1 MRYRFY
7 GSTALLGAL
16 ALVGSASAAMPAKLN
31 LPPAADQALARDILD
46 QLISIN
52 TVDEVTPAAAAMRER
67 LLKAGFAE
75 ADLKLVAPPGHPEQ
89 ANLVIRY
96 HGAGKGKPLLFI
108 CHLDVV
114 QALPEDWTVPPF
126 KLTER
131 DGYFYGRGTS
141 DIKGDDAALVESLIR
156 LKREGFTPDRDIVV
170 ALTADEED
178 GNNNGPDFLLKNHRE
193 LIDAGLVLNPDGGG
207 GAIKHGK
214 RIYYGIQTSEKIFLT
229 FQLETTNKG
238 GHSSLP
244 EPDNAIDRLAAG
256 LLKLQAYR
264 FPVHITD
271 TQRAWF
277 GKMAQFETGQTH
289 DDMLALS
296 RTPADPAAVERYG
309 ASVFGN
315 AALRTTC
322 VVTQIKGGH
331 AENALPQRATAS
343 LQCRMMPGET
353 QDEVQR
359 QVVQVL
365 ADPEVK
371 VTVSNPAKNSPE
383 SPPSPEVFGKL
394 DAVIA
399 GMWPGV
405 PAVPVMD
412 FGASDSLYTRGA
424 GMPTYAMS
432 SIFVDIDDVR
442 AHGRDERILTD
453 AFYQG
458 VEFTYRVMKRMS
470 RAD

>member
-1 MRYRFY
+1 MRYGFW
-7 GSTALLGAL
+7 A
-16 ALVGSASAAMPAKLN
+16 VSAAVLLSAGAVQAAPKSN
-31 LPPAADQALARDILD
+31 LPPPADQTLARGILSE
-46 QLISIN
+46 LISIN
-52 TVDEVTPAAAAMRER
+52 TVDQVTPAAEAMRAR
-67 LLKAGFAE
+67 LIKAGFAE
-75 ADLKLVAPPGHPEQ
+75 GDVRLVAPPDHPEQ
-89 ANLVIRY
+89 ANLVVRY
-96 HGAGKGKPLLFI
+96 HGKGKGKPVLWI

-126 KLTER
+126 QLTEK

-141 DIKGDDAALVESLIR
+141 DIKGDDAALVASLIR
-156 LKREGFTPDRDIVV
+156 MKREGYVPDRDIIV

-178 GNNNGPDFLLKNHRE
+178 GANNGPDFLLTHHRD

-207 GAIKHGK
+207 GGIKNGRK
-214 RIYYGIQTSEKIFLT
+214 LYYGIQTSEKTFVT

-238 GHSSLP
+238 GHSSEP
-244 EPDNAIDRLAAG
+244 DPDNAIDRLAQG
-256 LLKLQAYR
+256 LLKLQAYK
-264 FPVHITD
+264 FPLHVTD
-271 TQRAWF
+271 TQRGWF
-277 GKMAQFETGQTH
+277 AKMAAFETGPSH

-296 RTPADPAAVERYG
+296 KTPPDPGAVERYG
-309 ASVFGN
+309 STPFGN

-343 LQCRMMPGET
+343 FQCRMMPGET
-353 QDEVQR
+353 QDEVQ
-359 QVVQVL
+359 QQIVQVL

-371 VTVSNPAKNSPE
+371 VSLLTPAKRSPE
-383 SPPSPEVFGKL
+383 SPPTPEVFGKL
-394 DAVIA
+394 GEVVG

-405 PAVPVMD
+405 PVVPVMD

-432 SIFVDIDDVR
+432 SIFVDVDDVR
-442 AHGRDERILTD
+442 AHGRDERIGT
-453 AFYQG
+453 AEFYQG

>member
-1 MRYRFY
+1 MRY
-7 GSTALLGAL
+7 GILAVAAAALMAGG
-16 ALVGSASAAMPAKLN
+16 VHAAPKSNVA
-31 LPPAADQALARDILD
+31 PPADQALARDILSE
-46 QLISIN
+46 LISIN
-52 TVDEVTPAAAAMRER
+52 TVDQVTPAAAAMRDR
-67 LLKAGFAE
+67 LLKAGFSE
-75 ADLKLVAPPGHPEQ
+75 GDLQLVAPPNAPEQ

-96 HGAGKGKPLLFI
+96 HGKGKGRPVLFI

-126 KLTER
+126 QLTEK
-131 DGYFYGRGTS
+131 DGWFYGRGTS

-156 LKREGFTPDRDIVV
+156 LKREGFVPDRDIIV

-178 GNNNGPDFLLKNHRE
+178 GHNNGPDFLLQHHRD
-193 LIDAGLVLNPDGGG
+193 LIDADLVINPDGGG
-207 GAIKHGK
+207 GAIKNGK
-214 RIYYGIQTSEKIFLT
+214 KLYYGIQTSEKTFVT

-244 EPDNAIDRLAAG
+244 DPDNAIDRLAAA
-256 LLKLQAYR
+256 LLKLQAYK
-264 FPVHITD
+264 FPVHITE

-277 GKMAQFETGQTH
+277 GKMAQFETGQTRE
-289 DDMLALS
+289 DMLALAK
-296 RTPADPAAVERYG
+296 TPPDPAAIERYG
-309 ASVFGN
+309 STPFGN

-331 AENALPQRATAS
+331 AENALPQRADAS
-343 LQCRMMPGET
+343 FQCRMIPGET
-353 QDEVQR
+353 AEEVQR
-359 QVVQVL
+359 QIEQVM
-365 ADPEVK
+365 ADPQVK
-371 VTVSNPAKNSPE
+371 ISFITPAAPGPE
-383 SPPSPEVFGKL
+383 SPPIPAVFDKL
-394 DAVIA
+394 DEVIG

-412 FGASDSLYTRGA
+412 FGASDSKYTRAA

-432 SIFVDIDDVR
+432 SIFGDVDDVR
-442 AHGRDERILTD
+442 AHGRDERIGV
-453 AFYQG
+453 AEFYQG

>member
-1 MRYRFY
+1 MRY
-7 GSTALLGAL
+7 GILAVAAAAVLAQTAHA
-16 ALVGSASAAMPAKLN
+16 ASKSN
-31 LPPAADQALARDILD
+31 LPPPADQALARDILSE
-46 QLISIN
+46 LISIN
-52 TVDEVTPAAAAMRER
+52 TVDQATPAAAAMRER

-75 ADLKLVAPPGHPEQ
+75 GDLQLVAPPEHPEQ

-96 HGAGKGKPLLFI
+96 HGKGKGKPVLWI

-126 KLTER
+126 TLTEK
-131 DGYFYGRGTS
+131 DGFFYGRGTS

-156 LKREGFTPDRDIVV
+156 LKREGFVPDRDIIV

-178 GNNNGPDFLLKNHRE
+178 GTNNGPEFLLKSHRD

-207 GAIKHGK
+207 GAIKDGRK
-214 RIYYGIQTSEKIFLT
+214 LYYGIQTSEKTYVT

-238 GHSSLP
+238 GHSSVP
-244 EPDNAIDRLAAG
+244 EPDNAIDRLAQG

-271 TQRAWF
+271 TQRGWF
-277 GKMAQFETGQTH
+277 GKMAAFETGPAH

-296 RTPADPAAVERYG
+296 KTPPDPAAVERYG
-309 ASVFGN
+309 STPFGN

-343 LQCRMMPGET
+343 FQCRMMPGET
-353 QDEVQR
+353 QAEVQGQIER
-359 QVVQVL
+359 AL
-365 ADPEVK
+365 ADPQVK
-371 VTVSNPAKNSPE
+371 VTVLNPAAPGPE
-383 SPPSPEVFGKL
+383 SPPIPAVFDKL
-394 DAVIA
+394 GGVIE

-412 FGASDSLYTRGA
+412 FGASDSKYTRGA

-432 SIFVDIDDVR
+432 SIFVDVDDVR
-442 AHGRDERILTD
+442 AHGRDERIGV
-453 AFYQG
+453 AEFYQG

>member
-1 MRYRFY
+1 MRYGFLAVAAAAALIGQGAY
-7 GSTALLGAL
+7 AAPGS
-16 ALVGSASAAMPAKLN
+16 N
-31 LPPAADQALARDILD
+31 LPPQADQALARDILQ
-46 QLISIN
+46 QLIEIN
-52 TVDEVTPAAAAMRER
+52 TVDEVTPAASALRDR
-67 LLKAGFAE
+67 LLKAGFA
-75 ADLKLVAPPGHPEQ
+75 ADDLRLFAPDGHPEQ

-96 HGAGKGKPLLFI
+96 HGKGKAKPLLFI

-126 KLTER
+126 RLTEK
-131 DGYFYGRGTS
+131 DGFFYGRGTA

-156 LKREGFTPDRDIVV
+156 LKREGFIPDRDIIV

-178 GNNNGPDFLLKNHRE
+178 GTNNGPDFLLKTHRE
-193 LIDAGLVLNPDGGG
+193 LIDAGLVINPDGGG
-207 GAIKHGK
+207 GAIKGGK
-214 RIYYGIQTSEKIFLT
+214 KIYYGIQTSEKIYVT

-244 EPDNAIDRLAAG
+244 DPDNAIDRLAAA
-256 LLKLQAYR
+256 LLKLQAYK
-264 FPVHITD
+264 FPLHITD

-277 GKMAQFETGQTH
+277 AEMARFETGQTR

-296 RTPADPAAVERYG
+296 RTPPDPAAVERYG
-309 ASVFGN
+309 ATNFGN

-331 AENALPQRATAS
+331 AENALPQRAVAS
-343 LQCRMMPGET
+343 LQCRVMPGE
-353 QDEVQR
+353 DPADVQR
-359 QVVQVL
+359 QVDQVV
-365 ADPEVK
+365 ADPAVK
-371 VTVSNPAKNSPE
+371 VTVLNPAEPSPE
-383 SPPSPEVFGKL
+383 SPPTPQVFGKL
-394 DAVIA
+394 GAVIE

-412 FGASDSLYTRGA
+412 FGASDSIYTRAA

-432 SIFVDIDDVR
+432 SVFGDIDDVR
-442 AHGRDERILTD
+442 AHGRDERIGVSE
-453 AFYQG
+453 FYQG

>member
-1 MRYRFY
+1 MRY
-7 GSTALLGAL
+7 GIVAAAAAVLL
-16 ALVGSASAAMPAKLN
+16 AAEAQAAPKSN
-31 LPPAADQALARDILD
+31 LPPPADQALARDILSE
-46 QLISIN
+46 LISIN
-52 TVDEVTPAAAAMRER
+52 TVDEVTPAATAMRDR

-75 ADLKLVAPPGHPEQ
+75 GDLTLIAPPGHPEQ

-96 HGAGKGKPLLFI
+96 HGRGKGKPVLWI

-114 QALPEDWTVPPF
+114 QALPEDWTLPPF
-126 KLTER
+126 KLTEK

-156 LKREGFTPDRDIVV
+156 LKREGFVPDRDIIV

-178 GNNNGPDFLLKNHRE
+178 GDNNGPKFLLSDHRD
-193 LIDAGLVLNPDGGG
+193 LIDAGLVINPDGGG
-207 GAIKHGK
+207 GGIKDGRK
-214 RIYYGIQTSEKIFLT
+214 LYYGIQTSEKIYVT

-238 GHSSLP
+238 GHSSEP
-244 EPDNAIDRLAAG
+244 APDNAIDRLAAG
-256 LLKLQAYR
+256 LLKLQAYK
-264 FPVHITD
+264 FPLHITD

-277 GKMAQFETGQTH
+277 AKMAQFETGQTR

-296 RTPADPAAVERYG
+296 KPDPDAAAVERYG
-309 ASVFGN
+309 SSPFGN

-322 VVTQIKGGH
+322 VVTEIKGGH

-353 QDEVQR
+353 QDETEGR
-359 QVVQVL
+359 IVQVL
-365 ADPEVK
+365 ADPQVK
-371 VTVSNPAKNSPE
+371 VTVMNPAKPSPE
-383 SPPSPEVFGKL
+383 SPLTPAVFNKL
-394 DAVIA
+394 QEVIA

-432 SIFVDIDDVR
+432 SIFTDVDDVR
-442 AHGRDERILTD
+442 AHGRDERIGVPE
-453 AFYQG
+453 FYQG
-458 VEFTYRVMKRMS
+458 VEFTYRTMKRMS

>member
-1 MRYRFY
+1 MRYGFL
-7 GSTALLGAL
+7 TAAAAALLS
-16 ALVGSASAAMPAKLN
+16 VGTAHAAAKSN
-31 LPPAADQALARDILD
+31 LPPAADQALARDILSE
-46 QLISIN
+46 LISIN
-52 TVDEVTPAAAAMRER
+52 TVDQATPAATAMRER

-75 ADLKLVAPPGHPEQ
+75 GDLQLVAPPDHPEQ

-96 HGAGKGKPLLFI
+96 HGKGKGKPVLWI

-114 QALPEDWTVPPF
+114 QALAEDWTVPPF
-126 KLTER
+126 QLTEK

-156 LKREGFTPDRDIVV
+156 LKREGFVPDRDIIV

-178 GNNNGPDFLLKNHRE
+178 GTNNGPDFLLNSHRE

-207 GAIKHGK
+207 GGIKNGRK
-214 RIYYGIQTSEKIFLT
+214 LYYGIQTSEKTFVT

-238 GHSSLP
+238 GHSSEP
-244 EPDNAIDRLAAG
+244 DPDNAIDRLAAG
-256 LLKLQAYR
+256 LLKLQAYK
-264 FPVHITD
+264 FPLHVTD
-271 TQRAWF
+271 TQRGWF
-277 GKMAQFETGQTH
+277 AKMAAFETGQAH
-289 DDMLALS
+289 DDMLALAKV
-296 RTPADPAAVERYG
+296 PPDPAAVERYG
-309 ASVFGN
+309 STPFGN

-331 AENALPQRATAS
+331 AENALPQRVTAS
-343 LQCRMMPGET
+343 FQCRMMPGET

-359 QVVQVL
+359 QIVQVL

-371 VTVSNPAKNSPE
+371 VGVLTPAKRSPE

-394 DAVIA
+394 GEVVQ

-405 PAVPVMD
+405 PTVPVMD

-432 SIFVDIDDVR
+432 SIFVDVDDVR
-442 AHGRDERILTD
+442 AHGRDERIGVQE
-453 AFYQG
+453 FYQG